1 VIRGVSPAALFGVA
15 GILAAAGGVGCAGPR
30 QQAVIEPGSSSSTTG
45 SPGQGADDRAFVLS
59 RKSAGPTAP
68 ASIQVN
74 IGERWWKFRSDYLKL
89 NEQQVRARDSDVSE
103 VMAPEKFWDEQTSV
117 EAIAVW
123 TAVCNECHGGRR
135 RLEDVTAMPIPTAE
149 WGRGEGLFFGARR
162 RYADVFATI
171 YRGGPER
178 RGVRSEMPAWRGK
191 IAKELI
197 WALLYFLEYQSG
209 GIEGRFP
216 PSLYPRPPNVVE

>member
-1 VIRGVSPAALFGVA
+1 LSSGWQAPSPSPGRSNAPR
-15 GILAAAGGVGCAGPR
+15 LASKT
-30 QQAVIEPGSSSSTTG
+30 VIEPGSKQSNTTAAAG
-45 SPGQGADDRAFVLS
+45 PAADDRAFVLS
-59 RKSAGPTAP
+59 RKSAQPTP
-68 ASIQVN
+68 AGSIQVN
-74 IGERWWKFRSDYLKL
+74 IGERWWRFRSEFLKV
-89 NEQQVRARDSDVSE
+89 NETQAKSRDADISE
-103 VMAPEKFWDEQTSV
+103 VMAPEKFWDDQTSV
-117 EAIAVW
+117 ESIAVW

-135 RLEDVTAMPIPTAE
+135 RLEDVSAMPAPTPE

-178 RGVRSEMPAWRGK
+178 RGVKSEMPAWRGK

-216 PSLYPRPPNVVE
+216 PSLYPRPGNVVE